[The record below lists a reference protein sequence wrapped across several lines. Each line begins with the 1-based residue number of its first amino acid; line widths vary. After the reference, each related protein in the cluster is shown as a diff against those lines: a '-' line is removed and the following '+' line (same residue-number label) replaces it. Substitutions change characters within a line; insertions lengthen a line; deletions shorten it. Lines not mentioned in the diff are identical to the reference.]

1 MGMTMFI
8 GAFCGNAN
16 APKNLLVSSSS
27 QKTTAPSG
35 RIRKL
40 NEVASLVKRHAVA
53 FVTTLKVC

>member
-1 MGMTMFI
+1 MKKFM

-27 QKTTAPSG
+27 QKTTAASG

-40 NEVASLVKRHAVA
+40 NEVASPVKRHAVA
-53 FVTTLKVC
+53 FVTTLEVC